1 MAEFCGL
8 TRGYVCLSPYIVGEP
23 GEFRPPR
30 TPRIQPAI
38 PMSITLTGATNTVT
52 YECFTMPLADGSI
65 GLCVL
70 FRHFDSEEAVQDF
83 MEEFAALFDPDGGK
97 PTTLH

>member
-1 MAEFCGL
+1 
-8 TRGYVCLSPYIVGEP
+8 
-23 GEFRPPR
+23 
-30 TPRIQPAI
+30 
-38 PMSITLTGATNTVT
+38 
-52 YECFTMPLADGSI
+52 MPLADGSI